1 VVAAISAL
9 GKGTVDVETVSAVA
23 DQLSDIGG
31 SVRNHGPVDLI
42 ADRHAPYVPVIQAAS
57 RTVPQA
63 NPKAG

>member
-1 VVAAISAL
+1 M
-9 GKGTVDVETVSAVA
+9 DVETVSAVA

-42 ADRHAPYVPVIQAAS
+42 ADRHAPYVPVIQATS